1 VASSPRAGIADVDRQ
16 SQCRRVIAER
26 PQGAWQSSTYTIKR
40 LNSAVLFF
48 LDGHAKPALCV
59 AIQLSDPCNIK
70 LTDLQ
75 ISTEAMP
82 LELLSM
88 TFFLIHSPYP

>member
-1 VASSPRAGIADVDRQ
+1 VGIARVDRQ

-48 LDGHAKPALCV
+48 LD
-59 AIQLSDPCNIK
+59 DPCNIR

-82 LELLSM
+82 CER
-88 TFFLIHSPYP
+88 